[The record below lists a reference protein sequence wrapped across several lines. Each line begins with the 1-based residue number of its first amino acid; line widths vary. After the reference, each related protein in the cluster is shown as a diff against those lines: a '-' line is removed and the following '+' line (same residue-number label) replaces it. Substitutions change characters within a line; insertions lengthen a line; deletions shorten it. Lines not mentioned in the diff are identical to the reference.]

1 MDRPSV
7 PASISRVVLIDDHP
21 LVIAGLAS
29 LLDASSDFEHAGSFV
44 DATPAV
50 RHVRQI
56 HPDLVVCDVRL
67 SDTDSGPEVCRRIAL
82 DAPTTRVVMLT
93 AFMDARLLQA
103 CLDEG
108 AAGVILKTSEEL
120 DLLSALRRVRSGEV
134 VIDPGIA
141 EQMATPPLPM
151 EDGLL
156 VSAIRPSEHKVLRL
170 LAAGL
175 STREIEHELDL
186 ANSTVRGYAQVLM
199 EKLDAHSRV
208 ELVVKARRMRL
219 V

>member
-1 MDRPSV
+1 MNKP
-7 PASISRVVLIDDHP
+7 PAARVVLIDDHP
-21 LVIAGLAS
+21 LVLAGLTS
-29 LLDASSDFEHAGSFV
+29 LLDASSGLEHSGSFV
-44 DATPAV
+44 DATLAV
-50 RHVRQI
+50 QHVGRTQ
-56 HPDLVVCDVRL
+56 PELVVCDVRI
-67 SDTDSGPEVCRRIAL
+67 SDTVSGPDVCRRIAL
-82 DAPTTRVVMLT
+82 EAPSTRVVMLT

-108 AAGVILKTSEEL
+108 AAGVMLKTSEEL
-120 DLLSALRRVRSGEV
+120 DLIGALQQVLAGDIF
-134 VIDPGIA
+134 IDPAIA
-141 EQMATPPLPM
+141 ECMTASSVTTN
-151 EDGLL
+151 DGVLH
-156 VSAIRPSEHKVLRL
+156 SDIRPSEHKVLRL

-208 ELVVKARRMRL
+208 ELVVKARRLRL

>member
-1 MDRPSV
+1 MDRPSA
-7 PASISRVVLIDDHP
+7 PAPMSRVVLIDDHP
-21 LVIAGLAS
+21 LVLAGLAS
-29 LLDASSDFEHAGSFV
+29 LLDSSRDFEHTGSFV
-44 DATPAV
+44 DAALAV
-50 RHVRQI
+50 RHVRQV
-56 HPDLVVCDVRL
+56 HPDVVVCDVRL
-67 SDTDSGPEVCRRIAL
+67 SGTESGPEVCRRIAL
-82 DAPTTRVVMLT
+82 ETPTARVVMLT

-108 AAGVILKTSEEL
+108 AAGIMLKTSEEL
-120 DLLSALRRVRSGEV
+120 DLLSALRRVRAGEV
-134 VIDPGIA
+134 VIDPAIA
-141 EQMATPPLPM
+141 ERLAASPFSTD
-151 EDGLL
+151 DGVLA
-156 VSAIRPSEHKVLRL
+156 SAIRPSEHKVLRL